1 MFGMVASTG
10 IPILASVDYATTA
23 SWSRCPSASTLF
35 HNAPEM
41 LRTLLDS
48 GILIASVVAVSLNA
62 YFNVETPAASHGP
75 VVIADHV

>member
-1 MFGMVASTG
+1 MVALSIGFGM
-10 IPILASVDYATTA
+10 IPLVS
-23 SWSRCPSASTLF
+23 PTLF

-62 YFNVETPAASHGP
+62 YFNVGTPAASHGP
-75 VVIADHV
+75 VVIADQV